1 MTALAIRAAFAG
13 LLPVCGPVVALAQT
27 PAWNPPLVALDES
40 GDRNIPNFRFDDR
53 HTAGGYFQI
62 TDTNWR
68 HYAPML
74 DIDLAVWPNAMSAPE
89 QLQGQVA
96 GKMYAET
103 GYMPWV
109 PFNARLRRDLSVRT
123 ISVDNRSR
131 RPGAE
136 PSRAANVSP
145 SSPSGATNP
154 FVSPAPTAREMV
166 FAVKE

>member
-1 MTALAIRAAFAG
+1 MTALAIRAALAA
-13 LLPVCGPVVALAQT
+13 LLPVCGPVVALAQA

-53 HTAGGYFQI
+53 HTAGGHFQI

-68 HYAPML
+68 HYAPL
-74 DIDLAVWPNAMSAPE
+74 LGIDLAVWPNAMSAPE

-109 PFNARLRRDLSVRT
+109 PFNARLRRDLAAPETS
-123 ISVDNRSR
+123 
-131 RPGAE
+131 RPG
-136 PSRAANVSP
+136 
-145 SSPSGATNP
+145 
-154 FVSPAPTAREMV
+154 SPALPAHQPASPESHRAGVTNLVWRDLTDED
-166 FAVKE
+166 ETQ